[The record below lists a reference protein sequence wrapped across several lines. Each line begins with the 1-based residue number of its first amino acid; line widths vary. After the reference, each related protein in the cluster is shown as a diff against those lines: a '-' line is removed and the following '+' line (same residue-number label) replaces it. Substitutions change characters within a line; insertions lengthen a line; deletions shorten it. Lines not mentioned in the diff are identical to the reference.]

1 MFRKGSHMSI
11 VWGRFR
17 RNKSA
22 VTGALIVVGFAL
34 MAILA
39 PFLAPY
45 DPIKQNIDES
55 LVPPSIKHPFGCD
68 LFGRDILSRVI
79 HGARI
84 SLIVATLGVSLAAVL
99 GTIIGAIAGY
109 NGGIVDE
116 VLMRAMDVLLAFPDI
131 FLAIAIIAAV
141 GPGLVNVILAIS
153 IYNLPQFS
161 RVSRSSV
168 LTVKEK
174 EFIEAAKAIGEST
187 PSILLRYILPNCL
200 APLIVLA
207 TLRMAASILTASG
220 LSFLGLGV
228 QPPTPEWGAMM
239 SDARLFLRT
248 APHVGLFPGLA
259 LLIIILGFNMLGDGL
274 NDALNPRLRD

>member
-1 MFRKGSHMSI
+1 MSI

-55 LVPPSIKHPFGCD
+55 LVPPSIKHAFGCD

-239 SDARLFLRT
+239 SDALLFLRT

-259 LLIIILGFNMLGDGL
+259 LLITILGFNMLGDGL